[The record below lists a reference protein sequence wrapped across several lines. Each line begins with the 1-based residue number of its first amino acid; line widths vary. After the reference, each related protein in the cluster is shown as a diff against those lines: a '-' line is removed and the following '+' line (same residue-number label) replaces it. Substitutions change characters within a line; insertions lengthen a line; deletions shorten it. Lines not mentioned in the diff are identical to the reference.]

1 MCTTFRSDHTTLS
14 WFAVGSASEYSRAPN
29 VARTLCCAG
38 LHSSSGCAG
47 GDPSSTRLG
56 PACPTTPVPGGMA
69 TKALELVKLAQ
80 RKGYDRAELIA
91 LIDGT
96 S

>member
-1 MCTTFRSDHTTLS
+1 
-14 WFAVGSASEYSRAPN
+14 
-29 VARTLCCAG
+29 
-38 LHSSSGCAG
+38 
-47 GDPSSTRLG
+47 
-56 PACPTTPVPGGMA
+56 MA